1 MFLLNGQYLTRQVYL
16 HSPEL
21 VPPPGVLHT
30 AIPLSFFL
38 FFKNCKAMA
47 TSILSFPFLVF
58 LKADN
63 FEQGVK
69 PRKEKEHQK
78 SRVHNCAP
86 GDRPAEDLELRCCS
100 VTEQQLQNQREC
112 GWLAVEH
119 TWDCSPVQGAEA
131 SCARARRAGAGLV
144 FFWQGILFY

>member
-1 MFLLNGQYLTRQVYL
+1 
-16 HSPEL
+16 
-21 VPPPGVLHT
+21 
-30 AIPLSFFL
+30 
-38 FFKNCKAMA
+38 MA

-100 VTEQQLQNQREC
+100 
-112 GWLAVEH
+112 
-119 TWDCSPVQGAEA
+119 AEA